1 MKKNMKSKGFTLVEI
16 LVVVSIIGILAAILV
31 PVVARSKTK
40 AKIAMAKV
48 QMNDLAVAIK
58 SYKSDYQRYPLPSF
72 TRQSRLGMNAGKDA
86 SFAGPPLVEVLVFYS
101 GSPYFKQSGFV
112 QDLSTDRTKLL
123 LSREGGIPNATFD
136 VPVKHVEGPV
146 YLGANEQTKIVSI
159 LWDRNNDRNPK
170 KNVYLNVK
178 ESGEYSSVRQPGKS
192 KDGYY
197 LDPFGNAYNISVD
210 KNADGYCVD
219 EVYAEMPSGAAD
231 VGMVPVPDIV
241 DDRGV
246 KVDVRGVKGSDVLI
260 WTEGPDFKASAGQGA
275 ILGSNTDNILSWK

>member
-1 MKKNMKSKGFTLVEI
+1 MKSKGFTLVEI

-72 TRQSRLGMNAGKDA
+72 VPQSGPAPKVNAGKDA
-86 SFAGPPLVEVLVFYS
+86 SF
-101 GSPYFKQSGFV
+101 GSP
-112 QDLSTDRTKLL
+112 
-123 LSREGGIPNATFD
+123 
-136 VPVKHVEGPV
+136 V
-146 YLGANEQTKIVSI
+146 YHKKENQQKYIVSI
-159 LWDRNNDRNPK
+159 LWDRNNKRNPK

-178 ESGEYSSVRQPGKS
+178 ESGEDYIIWDANDEIDSLVRQPGRS
-192 KDGYY
+192 NDGYY

-219 EVYAEMPSGAAD
+219 KVYSSLRSGSD
-231 VGMVPVPDIV
+231 VGMVSVPGFS
-241 DDRGV
+241 GV
-246 KVDVRGVKGSDVLI
+246 QGVKGSDVLI
-260 WTEGPDFKASAGQGA
+260 WTDGPDLKASASQGA
-275 ILGSNTDNILSWK
+275 IDGDNADNILSWK

>member
-1 MKKNMKSKGFTLVEI
+1 MKKIMKSKGFTLVEI

-72 TRQSRLGMNAGKDA
+72 APSSGLGMNAGKDA
-86 SFAGPPLVEVLVFYS
+86 SFAGPRLEEVFVFYS

-112 QDLSTDRTKLL
+112 QELSTDRTKLR
-123 LSREGGIPNATFD
+123 LSKERTPQSDTFD

-146 YLGANEQTKIVSI
+146 YLGANEQTNVVSI
-159 LWDRNNDRNPK
+159 LWDRNSDRNPK

-178 ESGEYSSVRQPGKS
+178 ESGEDSSVRQPGKS

-219 EVYAEMPSGAAD
+219 EVYAKLPSGPD
-231 VGMVPVPDIV
+231 VGMVPVPGIS
-241 DDRGV
+241 GV
-246 KVDVRGVKGSDVLI
+246 QGVKGSDVLI

-275 ILGSNTDNILSWK
+275 IDGSNTDNILSWK

>member
-1 MKKNMKSKGFTLVEI
+1 
-16 LVVVSIIGILAAILV
+16 
-31 PVVARSKTK
+31 
-40 AKIAMAKV
+40 
-48 QMNDLAVAIK
+48 
-58 SYKSDYQRYPLPSF
+58 
-72 TRQSRLGMNAGKDA
+72 MNAGKDA
-86 SFAGPPLVEVLVFYS
+86 SFAGPPLEEVFVFYS
-101 GSPYFKQSGFV
+101 RSPYFKQSGFGR
-112 QDLSTDRTKLL
+112 DLPKKDRTKLS
-123 LSREGGIPNATFD
+123 LSKERTPQSPTFD

-159 LWDRNNDRNPK
+159 LWDRNSDRNPK

-219 EVYAEMPSGAAD
+219 EVYAGMPSGAAD
-231 VGMVPVPDIV
+231 VGMVPVPGFS
-241 DDRGV
+241 GV
-246 KVDVRGVKGSDVLI
+246 QGVKGSDVLI

-275 ILGSNTDNILSWK
+275 IDGSNTDNILSWK